1 MLNIKRKLLT
11 AAMGLTM
18 IAGPIGCASNA
29 GNGALLGGAAGA
41 GLGAIIG
48 HNSHGRTGGG
58 AAIGGAIGALTG
70 GLIGN
75 QMDEQERRDDYYDRD
90 RPVRYEPYND
100 YHDCPPPRGGYTES
114 RYYEDGNGRYY
125 NSYRETRVY
134 PGY

>member
-1 MLNIKRKLLT
+1 MLNLKKKLLT
-11 AAMGLTM
+11 AAMGLTL
-18 IAGPIGCASNA
+18 IGGPIGCASNA

-75 QMDEQERRDDYYDRD
+75 QMDEQERREDHYRD
-90 RPVRYEPYND
+90 RPVRYDDRYYD
-100 YHDCPPPRGGYTES
+100 DGYRDCPPPRYSES

-134 PGY
+134 PY